1 MGPRSSVQ
9 ISVHWCCEETVAFSW
24 RYLLEAFLAGP
35 GNEPDLPDAEMLR
48 RRGRWLSSRVMEIYL
63 QEVMISR
70 SVPDGD
76 LKHRLLVSIPELD
89 AAFGPHI
96 LFEQA
101 DERDRAESSC
111 LSTLALVGGRYEA
124 FTKPQ
129 APKELLLASQ
139 WDELE
144 AIVRWIDPTP
154 NQVHGALVLLSIR
167 ALAKSKMVIRQV
179 PLDSKLPERT
189 LLYLIEHERCVVPS
203 VSFLSDDALNF
214 VKNALEIHEQFNL
227 AQMLQGENVPGS
239 VMGLQLDLLV
249 NSTMVEQVAPM
260 NAPNRQD
267 MIHDKG
273 EEPITGGFS
282 WHRFMTRKNAETTI
296 AGIRMLQQLMKG
308 TPALGFSVEAQARP
322 LHKKSPATVP
332 PPALQAPC
340 TSHPQRTLQGSRAV
354 LVGAAVA
361 TALAEVLQRRSK
373 LSQASYQLHSSRRPI
388 RAFRA
393 TSPVNGSDELDTN
406 GDESSIGLKSLQ
418 RDRDAMQSETSSSM
432 DVVLEDKLEAFKGYL
447 IFSEETGPLPYRV
460 TASFFVALGTLCF
473 VTRVVSPNLAS
484 TLFLQQV
491 EDIVN
496 VSFFVKFLLL
506 FWVNEFNI
514 SWLFTGKGVLDL
526 ASSLPVLCLPAR
538 LIGGP
543 ALEKTTD

>member
-227 AQMLQGENVPGS
+227 AQ
-239 VMGLQLDLLV
+239 
-249 NSTMVEQVAPM
+249 
-260 NAPNRQD
+260 QD

-273 EEPITGGFS
+273 EEVFRFYILFLLGFMSGLLGGEGS
-282 WHRFMTRKNAETTI
+282 RFMTRKNAETTI